1 VDPVVDAAPFSLA
14 AWSLS
19 FGGREILRRGWSS
32 LEQRRRQ
39 MEILTA
45 VAAPKAVQGKR
56 EAAAAAASGM
66 FAPARARYSNAVFN
80 CMW

>member
-1 VDPVVDAAPFSLA
+1 
-14 AWSLS
+14 
-19 FGGREILRRGWSS
+19 
-32 LEQRRRQ
+32 